1 LSVTHSAGKRS
12 RVSTVRHDDTLV
24 DSIPVAVSA
33 RRPAP
38 AHECAVCER
47 LQRNETDGK
56 PDEQAR
62 SSEQTVYSWSWATG
76 TASYLWNHVAVS
88 LLEQRGDDR
97 HDLKR
102 NDKKDEDNHSDGS
115 STLLRNAR
123 VLAALDIAVADA
135 TIGCWDAKYT

>member
-1 LSVTHSAGKRS
+1 MGRLHDARAVASDSKRPLSVTHSAGKRS

-56 PDEQAR
+56 PDEH
-62 SSEQTVYSWSWATG
+62 G
-76 TASYLWNHVAVS
+76 TLFRADR
-88 LLEQRGDDR
+88 LLMVLGDWY
-97 HDLKR
+97 
-102 NDKKDEDNHSDGS
+102 
-115 STLLRNAR
+115 R
-123 VLAALDIAVADA
+123 VLPLEPRRGVTAGAARREPLRREPLRRE
-135 TIGCWDAKYT
+135 TQR